1 MLTAGISACIK
12 DTLVKLI
19 YFCLLIL
26 TWKKISN
33 IFGTVLISR
42 NYKMQIERTNCVFY
56 VEGHVN
62 DQTCRKWFAKFCVGD
77 LSLNELF
84 VRAVGVASD

>member
-12 DTLVKLI
+12 ETLVKLI

-33 IFGTVLISR
+33 IFGAVLIS
-42 NYKMQIERTNCVFY
+42 KMQIEHTYCVFY
-56 VEGHVN
+56 VEDHVN
-62 DQTCRKWFAKFCVGD
+62 DRTCRKWFAKFCVED
-77 LSLNELF
+77 LSLNETSLF
-84 VRAVGVASD
+84 GRTVEIASD